1 MLIYLDELGNVAQSV
16 TERVGRNSNDAS
28 VIYVVSFFPAASA
41 VYMTFTLPNGKAL
54 FGGLADGATGE
65 DIPQMASF
73 IGSIGE
79 GMTVW
84 RYSVPQAVTALS
96 GVVSYTIYA
105 QNGEVRSS
113 AAGTF
118 TVAYGSRIVL
128 PESPTEDAWN
138 QILDRLST
146 DAGDIDELIDI
157 FNGVETRLQA
167 VENPTGEV
175 APGEKKPVSGE
186 QIYQFAEEALESAK
200 EYADHPRGDVAPD
213 ETLPV
218 SGEKVYDAVLG
229 GTISALNSAENY
241 ADNPRGDVAPDTR
254 LPVSG
259 GKIYTAIKAF
269 SDPLEARVD
278 ALEETVEGMPFY
290 FTTTEKT
297 GVDYAVPDESM
308 GYARVNSI
316 TFLSSPSRNLFPFTP
331 GQSILRSAH
340 GNYADVYMSQDGE
353 VVGLNDNEVGRSEE
367 LIRIYAPGTVSISI
381 EAVGQVEDGELVEE
395 TGGAWA
401 SISDGYDSVT
411 IYPTEGKRYAK
422 LEGIT
427 PVGEWS
433 LTWLGH
439 WSGASLR
446 IMVNEGD
453 KILPW
458 EPCLGKIKTS
468 KLTRVASYDAQGN
481 EIDAYELPSS
491 IQSLEG
497 YGIGVEGVAE
507 NELDFRAKTF
517 RKVAAIAKGARYRS
531 KYAGTGFGAVYRV
544 EFTNPNTYL
553 DLKEGLGLSVCSH
566 AFPVNNLA
574 YREPYEGTTHIFSGQ
589 NIDRSLLFRSFSRE
603 DTEEAFTA
611 YLAQQ
616 EARGTPLTLAY
627 ALDDDH
633 VQTVE
638 VADHILTTPYV
649 KVSPGGKLVAESADG
664 GRVRMSITYQIK
676 TDPTI

>member
-1 MLIYLDELGNVAQSV
+1 MAELPQKISEELIRTFGIQSLAVRPNSYSSYGESGFSAEELKVRFDKLPKEIATRLNELLGLMDK
-16 TERVGRNSNDAS
+16 TDFAS
-28 VIYVVSFFPAASA
+28 VIQAKINEESITLQALIDEITSGDFAERLQVKRTASEPTSLNEMIATLDKAIADLDKAIEA
-41 VYMTFTLPNGKAL
+41 VK
-54 FGGLADGATGE
+54 
-65 DIPQMASF
+65 
-73 IGSIGE
+73 
-79 GMTVW
+79 
-84 RYSVPQAVTALS
+84 S
-96 GVVSYTIYA
+96 GQIEA
-105 QNGEVRSS
+105 KGEVKQ
-113 AAGTF
+113 G
-118 TVAYGSRIVL
+118 
-128 PESPTEDAWN
+128 
-138 QILDRLST
+138 
-146 DAGDIDELIDI
+146 
-157 FNGVETRLQA
+157 ET
-167 VENPTGEV
+167 
-175 APGEKKPVSGE
+175 KPVSGE
-186 QIYQFAEEALESAK
+186 KVYQFAEEALASAQ
-200 EYADHPRGDVAPD
+200 EYVDNPRGNVTSI
-213 ETLPV
+213 ESLPV
-218 SGEKVYDAVLG
+218 SGGKVY
-229 GTISALNSAENY
+229 SADLSWYNHALESAKNY
-241 ADNPRGDVAPDTR
+241 ADNPSGKVGPYTR

-259 GKIYTAIKAF
+259 KNIYDAIKDVA
-269 SDPLEARVD
+269 DPLEARVD

-290 FTTTEKT
+290 FTTTEET
-297 GVDYAVPDESM
+297 GVEYAVPDESM

-331 GQSILRSAH
+331 GQSILRSADEY
-340 GNYADVYMSQDGE
+340 YADIYMSQDGE
-353 VVGLNDNEVGRSEE
+353 VVGLSDNEVGQSVN
-367 LIRIYAPGTVSISI
+367 IIKIYAPGTVSISI
-381 EAVGQVEDGELVEE
+381 EAVGQVEDGDLVEE

-401 SISDGYDSVT
+401 SINVGYDSVT
-411 IYPTEGKRYAK
+411 VYPTEGKRYAK

-427 PVGEWS
+427 PVGEWR
-433 LTWLGH
+433 LDWLGH

-453 KILPW
+453 KVLPW

-468 KLTRVASYDAQGN
+468 KLTRVASYDAEGN
-481 EIDAYELPSS
+481 EVDAYELPSS

-517 RKVAAIAKGARYRS
+517 RKVAAIAQGARYRS

-544 EFTNPNTYL
+544 EFTKPNTYL
-553 DLKEGLGLSVCSH
+553 DLQEGLGLSVCSH

-627 ALDDDH
+627 ALKDDH
-633 VQTVE
+633 VQTVD

-676 TDPTI
+676 TNPTI